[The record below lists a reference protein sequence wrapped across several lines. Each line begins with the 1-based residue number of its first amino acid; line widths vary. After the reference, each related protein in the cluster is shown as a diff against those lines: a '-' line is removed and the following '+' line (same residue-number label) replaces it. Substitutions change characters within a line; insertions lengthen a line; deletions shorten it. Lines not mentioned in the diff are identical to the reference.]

1 MPSLS
6 KYTFGP
12 MRAVHIIIITLLP
25 QMEMCTAT
33 LKKDQVL
40 SHFSQAYMDS
50 SLSLCRSRP
59 RRILKLA
66 YTQPLLNHTS
76 LSQSRRQYHIT
87 LWCVWWWCK
96 RRMHAHWFGSSSGS
110 SLWVLLTP
118 PHSFLIHSLTAQS

>member
-66 YTQPLLNHTS
+66 DTFCRRALSSAGNTQIADQLFWP
-76 LSQSRRQYHIT
+76 
-87 LWCVWWWCK
+87 
-96 RRMHAHWFGSSSGS
+96 A
-110 SLWVLLTP
+110 
-118 PHSFLIHSLTAQS
+118 A